1 MKFGTS
7 QQVQV
12 VRAYG
17 GKIVVADWD
26 TWRPLRNSFR
36 WRGLHDNELRD
47 LTTYYENDIVQVR
60 HGISNDMG
68 TDYEGQ
74 SKKETL
80 STYICLRKHS
90 PDGTEQYLPYN
101 RNVDTDANMYWLK
114 MGAEY
119 ESDDMRYENN
129 GVIETVNNVSAADA
143 SRLHGVYRNVSPKS
157 TDNTANAHLQVVSK
171 LPFKVMEIF

>member
-36 WRGLHDNELRD
+36 WRNWHDNTNDSGNYL
-47 LTTYYENDIVQVR
+47 TYYENDIVKVR

-74 SKKETL
+74 SKKETM
-80 STYICLRKHS
+80 STYICIREHTT
-90 PDGTEQYLPYN
+90 DGTERFLPYN
-101 RNVDTDANMYWLK
+101 RNIDTDANMYWLK
-114 MGAEY
+114 LGATF
-119 ESDDMRYENN
+119 ESDDERYENN
-129 GVIETVNNVSAADA
+129 GVIETVNNISAADA
-143 SRLHGVYRNVSPKS
+143 LRKHGVFRNVSPKS
-157 TDNTANAHLQVVSK
+157 TSNSS
-171 LPFKVMEIF
+171 